1 MMISNHPFHLVT
13 LSPWPLFMSLS
24 LFNFL
29 LSTIMWMYM
38 MNYLLMIYNFLIMI
52 LCMIQWWRDVI
63 RESTFQGM
71 HTFMVM
77 KFLKFSMILFII
89 SELFFFISF
98 FWTYFHMSISPDF
111 EIGQLW
117 PPKMI
122 NYFNPYDIPLLNS
135 IILISSGL
143 TVTWSHH
150 SLLNKNYKNT
160 LISLFLTIILGI
172 YFSMLQ
178 MFEYLESSF
187 CLNDSVY
194 GSIFFMSTG
203 FHGLHI
209 IIGTSMLLIVFI
221 RLMKNHFS
229 SIHNFNFESSLW
241 YWHFVDVIW
250 LFLYIFIYWWM
261 Y

>member
-24 LFNFL
+24 LMNFL
-29 LSTIMWMYM
+29 LSVIMWMYM

-52 LCMIQWWRDVI
+52 LCMFEWWRDVI

-71 HTFMVM
+71 HTNMVIM
-77 KFLKFSMILFII
+77 FLKFSMILFII

-98 FWTYFHMSISPDF
+98 FWTYFHMSISPDM

-150 SLLNKNYKNT
+150 SLLNNNYNNT
-160 LISLFLTIILGI
+160 LISLFLTIMLGF

-178 MFEYLESSF
+178 LFEYLESSF
-187 CLNDSVY
+187 CLNDSIY

-221 RLMKNHFS
+221 RLIKKHFS
-229 SIHNFNFESSLW
+229 PIHNFNFEASLW